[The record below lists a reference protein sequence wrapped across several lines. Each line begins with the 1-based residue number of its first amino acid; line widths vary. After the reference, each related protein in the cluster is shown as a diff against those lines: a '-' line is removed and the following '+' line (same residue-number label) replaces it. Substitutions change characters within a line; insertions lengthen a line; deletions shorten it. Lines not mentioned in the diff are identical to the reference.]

1 MKNNIINL
9 EEFKMKSIMREL
21 GYREDFDPNNR
32 IIKQD
37 YFELGDRRYFMSTV
51 DLGIDHSFFS
61 DKPIYW
67 ETMIFDHTN
76 GENFGDLYQERYSSL
91 EDAIANHECILA
103 LVNEGNFSTIKEL
116 GDACR
121 GFYNLERQR
130 GYHG

>member
-9 EEFKMKSIMREL
+9 EEFKMKSAMRKL

-51 DLGIDHSFFS
+51 DLGIDHSFFN

-76 GENFGDLYQERYSSL
+76 GDDFGDLYCERYSSV
-91 EDAIANHECILA
+91 EDAITNHERILT
-103 LVNEGNFSTIKEL
+103 LVTEGNFITIKEL
-116 GDACR
+116 SEIGEQKCNMT
-121 GFYNLERQR
+121 NLKEF
-130 GYHG
+130 

>member
-9 EEFKMKSIMREL
+9 EEFKMKSAMRKL

-91 EDAIANHECILA
+91 EDAIANHERILT
-103 LVNEGNFSTIKEL
+103 LVTEGNFTTIKEL
-116 GDACR
+116 SEIGEQKCNMT
-121 GFYNLERQR
+121 NLKEF
-130 GYHG
+130 

>member
-9 EEFKMKSIMREL
+9 EEFKMKSAMHKL

-91 EDAIANHECILA
+91 EDAIANHERILA

-121 GFYNLERQR
+121 GFYNLER
-130 GYHG
+130 

>member
-91 EDAIANHECILA
+91 EDAIANHERILT
-103 LVNEGNFSTIKEL
+103 LVTEGNFTTIKEL
-116 GDACR
+116 SEIGEQKCNMT
-121 GFYNLERQR
+121 NLKEF
-130 GYHG
+130 

>member
-51 DLGIDHSFFS
+51 DLGIDYSFFS

-91 EDAIANHECILA
+91 EDAIANHERILA
-103 LVNEGNFSTIKEL
+103 LVNEGNFNTIKEL

-121 GFYNLERQR
+121 GFYNLER
-130 GYHG
+130 

>member
-1 MKNNIINL
+1 MKNNIISL
-9 EEFKMKSIMREL
+9 EEFKMKSAMRKL

-51 DLGIDHSFFS
+51 DLGIDHSFFN

-76 GENFGDLYQERYSSL
+76 GDDFGDLYCERYSSV
-91 EDAIANHECILA
+91 EDAITNHERILT
-103 LVNEGNFSTIKEL
+103 LVTEGNFTTIKEL
-116 GDACR
+116 SEIGEQKCNMT
-121 GFYNLERQR
+121 NLKEF
-130 GYHG
+130 

>member
-76 GENFGDLYQERYSSL
+76 GENFGDLYQERYSSV
-91 EDAIANHECILA
+91 EDAITNHERILT

-121 GFYNLERQR
+121 GFYNLER
-130 GYHG
+130 

>member
-76 GENFGDLYQERYSSL
+76 GENFGDLYQER
-91 EDAIANHECILA
+91 ILA
-103 LVNEGNFSTIKEL
+103 LVNEGNFRTIKEL

-121 GFYNLERQR
+121 GFYKLERQR
-130 GYHG
+130 GYNG

>member
-1 MKNNIINL
+1 MKNNIISL
-9 EEFKMKSIMREL
+9 EEFKMKSAMRKF

-51 DLGIDHSFFS
+51 DLGIDHSFFI

-76 GENFGDLYQERYSSL
+76 GEDFGDLYCERYSSV
-91 EDAIANHECILA
+91 EDAITNHERILT
-103 LVNEGNFSTIKEL
+103 LVTEGNFTTIKEL
-116 GDACR
+116 SEIGEQKCNMT
-121 GFYNLERQR
+121 NLKEF
-130 GYHG
+130 

>member
-37 YFELGDRRYFMSTV
+37 YFELGDRRYFMSTI

-91 EDAIANHECILA
+91 EDAIANHERILTLA
-103 LVNEGNFSTIKEL
+103 TEGNFNTIKEL

-130 GYHG
+130 GYNG

>member
-91 EDAIANHECILA
+91 EDAIANHERILTLA
-103 LVNEGNFSTIKEL
+103 TEGTFNTIKEL

-121 GFYNLERQR
+121 GFYNLER
-130 GYHG
+130 

>member
-9 EEFKMKSIMREL
+9 EEFKMKSAMRKL

-51 DLGIDHSFFS
+51 DLGIDHSFFN

-91 EDAIANHECILA
+91 EDAIANHERILT
-103 LVNEGNFSTIKEL
+103 LVTEGNFTTIKEL
-116 GDACR
+116 SEIGEQKCNMT
-121 GFYNLERQR
+121 NLKEF
-130 GYHG
+130 